1 MLCFDIG
8 ANIGNWS
15 IANLNR
21 YEKIVAVEA
30 SPIVFNRLNNN
41 TNKYSKIITINKA
54 VSCIN
59 GNIDFYQASNDVF
72 STTNKEWLCNE
83 NNRFYG
89 HPYKILSVPTISL
102 DELINIYGKPKLIK
116 IDTEG
121 GEYNTIKSLTSKVDY
136 LCFEWASETETL
148 NFNCLDYL
156 ESIGFKYFYLQ
167 MEDNYTFIPNT
178 DDYTDID
185 TIKEQLSK
193 TIKKKDWGMIW
204 CR

>member
-15 IANLNR
+15 ISNLNR
-21 YEKIVAVEA
+21 YEKIDAVEA
-30 SPIVFNRLNNN
+30 SPLVFDRLNNN
-41 TNKYSKIITINKA
+41 TNKYSKIITVNKA

-59 GNIDFYQASNDVF
+59 GNIDFYQASTDVL

-102 DELINIYGKPKLIK
+102 DELINIYGKPNLIK

-136 LCFEWASETETL
+136 LCFEWASETDTL
-148 NFNCLDYL
+148 NFNCIDYL

-167 MEDNYTFIPNT
+167 MEDNYTFIPNI

>member
-8 ANIGNWS
+8 ANIGSWS
-15 IANLNR
+15 IANLDR
-21 YEKIVAVEA
+21 YEKIIAVEA
-30 SPIVFNRLNNN
+30 SPYIFDRLNNN
-41 TNKYSKIITINKA
+41 TKIYPKIITINKA
-54 VSCIN
+54 VSYVN
-59 GNIDFYQASNDVF
+59 GNVEFYQAQCDVI

-89 HPYKILSVPTISL
+89 HPFQVLSVQTISL
-102 DELINIYGKPKLIK
+102 DELINIYGKPSLIK

-121 GEYNTIKSLTSKVDY
+121 GEYSTIKSLTSKVDY
-136 LCFEWASETETL
+136 LCFEWASETETINL
-148 NFNCLDYL
+148 NCLDYL

-167 MEDNYTFIPNT
+167 MQDNYTFIPNT

>member
-15 IANLNR
+15 IANLNK

>member
-30 SPIVFNRLNNN
+30 SPIVFNRLNNK

-54 VSCIN
+54 VSCII

>member
-30 SPIVFNRLNNN
+30 SPLVFDRLNNN
-41 TNKYSKIITINKA
+41 TNKHSKIITINKA

-59 GNIDFYQASNDVF
+59 GNIDFYQASEDVF

-89 HPYKILSVPTISL
+89 HPYKMLSVPTISL
-102 DELINIYGKPKLIK
+102 DELINIYGTPKLIK

-156 ESIGFKYFYLQ
+156 ESIGFEYFYLQ
-167 MEDNYTFIPNT
+167 MEDNYTFIPNI

-185 TIKEQLSK
+185 TIKNQLSK